1 MANPFSKFWNYLMAL
16 FSSKIDEHADPKV
29 QIQQAIEDAQRQH
42 AALSQQAAAVIGNQR
57 QLEMKLNRQM
67 SEVERL
73 QASARQ
79 ALVLADEAKAKG
91 DATKSQQYEE
101 TAQVFATQLVSAEQ
115 QMEDLKAMHDQ
126 ALQAA
131 EQAKQAVEQNAMA
144 AADRSWPSGPSCCP
158 SSTRQRCR
166 SRSPRRCN
174 QMSAIAAPGNTPT
187 LDEVRDKIERR
198 YANALGAA
206 ELSKNSV
213 QGRMLEVEKST
224 LDMAGA
230 ARLDQLRAQMHPEL
244 SAHPTARDRQR
255 HQYGRPDQRRL
266 GRAACRTD
274 QPAGLMPPAGPPL
287 GPPGARGPGS
297 PGRSSGGASGGRGG
311 GPGGPWGGP
320 SWLGGALP
328 QVMRAAGQGADLV
341 SQVTVTAAEV
351 MRSRREP
358 SAVAERRRLAARRRL
373 TGWSVT
379 SLLLAALGTYGSINV
394 FSGGG
399 DAADIAALVL
409 IVGLLVWCVL
419 GAVRAGIDL
428 RIRTRIVRRLPA
440 PQPRRSAVA
449 SAIRPQIDRL
459 SDYSDSLRE
468 LIGMVGIAE
477 GDPGV
482 REVRDQ
488 TLAAADEAENALRS
502 RAAELTALLRMAR
515 TTGDRASVA
524 PACSALTAEIT
535 VGVEQYGRLVVATG
549 QAAAASR
556 QLAGSTPRVDQLA
569 DATDRLTALAAAM
582 RELAGP
588 TPR

>member
-1 MANPFSKFWNYLMAL
+1 
-16 FSSKIDEHADPKV
+16 
-29 QIQQAIEDAQRQH
+29 
-42 AALSQQAAAVIGNQR
+42 
-57 QLEMKLNRQM
+57 
-67 SEVERL
+67 
-73 QASARQ
+73 
-79 ALVLADEAKAKG
+79 
-91 DATKSQQYEE
+91 
-101 TAQVFATQLVSAEQ
+101 
-115 QMEDLKAMHDQ
+115 
-126 ALQAA
+126 
-131 EQAKQAVEQNAMA
+131 
-144 AADRSWPSGPSCCP
+144 
-158 SSTRQRCR
+158 
-166 SRSPRRCN
+166 
-174 QMSAIAAPGNTPT
+174 
-187 LDEVRDKIERR
+187 
-198 YANALGAA
+198 
-206 ELSKNSV
+206 
-213 QGRMLEVEKST
+213 
-224 LDMAGA
+224 
-230 ARLDQLRAQMHPEL
+230 
-244 SAHPTARDRQR
+244 
-255 HQYGRPDQRRL
+255 
-266 GRAACRTD
+266 
-274 QPAGLMPPAGPPL
+274 
-287 GPPGARGPGS
+287 
-297 PGRSSGGASGGRGG
+297 
-311 GPGGPWGGP
+311 
-320 SWLGGALP
+320 
-328 QVMRAAGQGADLV
+328 MRAAGQGADLV

-379 SLLLAALGTYGSINV
+379 SLLLAALGTYGFITV

-502 RAAELTALLRMAR
+502 RA
-515 TTGDRASVA
+515 GDRASVA
-524 PACSALTAEIT
+524 PTCSALTAEIT
-535 VGVEQYGRLVVATG
+535 AGVEQYGRLVVATG

>member
-1 MANPFSKFWNYLMAL
+1 
-16 FSSKIDEHADPKV
+16 
-29 QIQQAIEDAQRQH
+29 
-42 AALSQQAAAVIGNQR
+42 
-57 QLEMKLNRQM
+57 
-67 SEVERL
+67 
-73 QASARQ
+73 
-79 ALVLADEAKAKG
+79 
-91 DATKSQQYEE
+91 
-101 TAQVFATQLVSAEQ
+101 
-115 QMEDLKAMHDQ
+115 
-126 ALQAA
+126 
-131 EQAKQAVEQNAMA
+131 
-144 AADRSWPSGPSCCP
+144 
-158 SSTRQRCR
+158 
-166 SRSPRRCN
+166 
-174 QMSAIAAPGNTPT
+174 
-187 LDEVRDKIERR
+187 
-198 YANALGAA
+198 
-206 ELSKNSV
+206 
-213 QGRMLEVEKST
+213 
-224 LDMAGA
+224 
-230 ARLDQLRAQMHPEL
+230 
-244 SAHPTARDRQR
+244 
-255 HQYGRPDQRRL
+255 
-266 GRAACRTD
+266 
-274 QPAGLMPPAGPPL
+274 MPPAGPPP
-287 GPPGARGPGS
+287 GPPRRPWARLAGS
-297 PGRSSGGASGGRGG
+297 IVRRRVRGSGG
-311 GPGGPWGGP
+311 GPRGGS

-351 MRSRREP
+351 MRCRREP

-373 TGWSVT
+373 SGWSVT
-379 SLLLAALGTYGSINV
+379 SLLLAALGTYGSITV

-524 PACSALTAEIT
+524 PTCSALTAEIT
-535 VGVEQYGRLVVATG
+535 AGVEQYGRLVVATG

-569 DATDRLTALAAAM
+569 DATDRLIALAAAM

-588 TPR
+588 TSR